1 MVMDSGPNL
10 AAISKYNA
18 GKQTVDATMQEWSE
32 CLVKVGRDNDRAAFR
47 RLFDKFSPLIKAFAG
62 RQLSGEL
69 HDGMA
74 EDLVQETMIKVW
86 QKAESFDPKKAN
98 ASTWIFTIARNTRI
112 DLLRKNIRHQSNRI
126 ANDHSGD
133 GFYVEDIW
141 VENED
146 EDVFNQLAMQRTAE
160 MLKESMKELP
170 EEQSFILEKAYLEDK
185 SHSEIAVEL
194 SLPLG
199 TVKSRVR
206 LALSKLRLGVER

>member
-1 MVMDSGPNL
+1 L
-10 AAISKYNA
+10 AAVSKHSV
-18 GKQTVDATMQEWSE
+18 GKQIVDASMQEWSE
-32 CLVKVGRDNDRAAFR
+32 CLVRVGRDGDRVSFR

-69 HDGMA
+69 QDGMA
-74 EDLVQETMIKVW
+74 EELVQETMIKVW
-86 QKAESFDPKKAN
+86 QKSESFDPKKAN

-126 ANDHSGD
+126 ANDQAED
-133 GFYVEDIW
+133 GFDVEDIW

-160 MLKESMKELP
+160 MLHETMKDLP
-170 EEQSFILEKAYLEDK
+170 EDQSFILKKVYLEDK
-185 SHSEIAVEL
+185 SHSEIAEEL

-206 LALSKLRLGVER
+206 LALSKLRLSVER

>member
-1 MVMDSGPNL
+1 MDSGPNL

-126 ANDHSGD
+126 ANDHSED
-133 GFYVEDIW
+133 GLDVEDIW

-185 SHSEIAVEL
+185 SHSEIAEEL